1 MGGARGAGGMLH
13 TPFQGLVASLAGPM
27 GVVWTAA
34 GLEPG
39 GRVWQAGEVEAV
51 HRVRMAQESPG
62 SLQADF
68 LHILQPL
75 NLKEGESETQMQAA
89 WAGRLL
95 STAALV
101 QPQWELQRT
110 PPGFLPAA
118 RPLLP
123 VATVSLQTT
132 GAATEASHMVHI
144 HSAGEDQHPGE
155 GFKLTRAQM
164 SGPLR
169 LRSTGRDPAWLRT
182 HSVHPQLRTP

>member
-1 MGGARGAGGMLH
+1 MAACGRPVRWKLCTGSVWPTR
-13 TPFQGLVASLAGPM
+13 VLA
-27 GVVWTAA
+27 
-34 GLEPG
+34 
-39 GRVWQAGEVEAV
+39 
-51 HRVRMAQESPG
+51 HC
-62 SLQADF
+62 QADF

-101 QPQWELQRT
+101 QPQWELQRK

-123 VATVSLQTT
+123 VATVSLQTP

-144 HSAGEDQHPGE
+144 HSAGEVRHPGE
-155 GFKLTRAQM
+155 GF
-164 SGPLR
+164 
-169 LRSTGRDPAWLRT
+169 
-182 HSVHPQLRTP
+182 